1 MLVVLIIDACFVLN
15 SLKNVPIA
23 KNSLSRLGFHSFRFA
38 LSQKRDKFAA
48 ENNIV

>member
-1 MLVVLIIDACFVLN
+1 MFQLC
-15 SLKNVPIA
+15 
-23 KNSLSRLGFHSFRFA
+23 KNSSLRFGFRFFRFA